1 MADASMPSQPK
12 TCAPLEGVRVLD
24 LTRAVT
30 GPFCTMLLGDLGARI
45 IKIEEPGN
53 GDETRQWG
61 PPFVEGESA
70 YFLALN
76 RNKESVVLDLKR
88 ECDLAVL
95 RRLAS
100 ESDVVAQNFRP
111 GVVERLGVDYES
123 LKNENPDLIYASI
136 SGFGLTGPDC
146 QRPGYDLIVQ
156 AMSGM
161 MVASGWEG
169 MPAKACFP
177 VADILAGQFASQAIL
192 AALYERERTGKGA
205 QIEVSLL
212 EALLFAMPSQSMGC
226 LLTGSSPPPQ
236 GTATA
241 MIAPYQLLECRDAA
255 LAVAVPNERIWRRF
269 CDALGRPEWAD
280 EERYRTNQRRIENR
294 AGLIEQIEAVMRG
307 HSSAEW
313 QAILGPAPSAVRA
326 AAVNR
331 GGLRAAA
338 NAGSRQCGHGETSGG
353 GRFTAA
359 PRSDTLSG
367 SEHGIPA
374 ASGAGPTHPGGVGG
388 NWTGAGAGSGGGRG
402 PERGRLIVARAGDH
416 GPAGC

>member
-1 MADASMPSQPK
+1 
-12 TCAPLEGVRVLD
+12 
-24 LTRAVT
+24 
-30 GPFCTMLLGDLGARI
+30 
-45 IKIEEPGN
+45 
-53 GDETRQWG
+53 
-61 PPFVEGESA
+61 VEGESV

-76 RNKESVVLDLKR
+76 RNKESVVLDLKQ
-88 ECDLAVL
+88 ECDLAAL

-123 LKNENPDLIYASI
+123 LKGENPDLIYASI

-169 MPAKACFP
+169 VPAKACFP

-205 QIEVSLL
+205 HIEVSLL

-236 GTATA
+236 GTNTA
-241 MIAPYQLLECRDAA
+241 MIAPYQLLQCRDAA

-280 EERYRTNQRRIENR
+280 EDRYRTNQRRIENR
-294 AGLIEQIEAVMRG
+294 ALLVEQIEAVMQERT
-307 HSSAEW
+307 SAEW
-313 QAILGPAPSAVRA
+313 QAILARHQVPCGPLLSVAEVFGLPQMQARDNVVTVEHPVAGPLPLLRNPIRFLDRTMEYRPPPVLGQHTEAVLERIGLARAPEA
-326 AAVNR
+326 AAGVRPN
-331 GGLRAAA
+331 
-338 NAGSRQCGHGETSGG
+338 E
-353 GRFTAA
+353 
-359 PRSDTLSG
+359 
-367 SEHGIPA
+367 E
-374 ASGAGPTHPGGVGG
+374 AS
-388 NWTGAGAGSGGGRG
+388 
-402 PERGRLIVARAGDH
+402 
-416 GPAGC
+416 

>member
-1 MADASMPSQPK
+1 MPSQPK

-161 MVASGWEG
+161 MLASGWEG

-280 EERYRTNQRRIENR
+280 EERYRTNQQRIENR
-294 AGLIEQIEAVMRG
+294 AGLIEQIEAVMGVRT
-307 HSSAEW
+307 SAEW
-313 QAILGPAPSAVRA
+313 QAILARHQVPCGPLLSIAEVF
-326 AAVNR
+326 
-331 GGLRAAA
+331 GLPQMQARD
-338 NAGSRQCGHGETSGG
+338 NVITV
-353 GRFTAA
+353 
-359 PRSDTLSG
+359 
-367 SEHGIPA
+367 EHPA
-374 ASGAGPTHPGGVGG
+374 AGTLPLLRNPIRFQDRSMEYRPPPLLGQHTEAVLEGIGLARAPEAAGVGP
-388 NWTGAGAGSGGGRG
+388 NDEAS
-402 PERGRLIVARAGDH
+402 
-416 GPAGC
+416 

>member
-1 MADASMPSQPK
+1 MPSQPK

-45 IKIEEPGN
+45 IKIEEPGT

-76 RNKESVVLDLKR
+76 RNKESVVLDLKQ
-88 ECDLAVL
+88 ECDLAAL
-95 RRLAS
+95 RRLAL

-123 LKNENPDLIYASI
+123 LRNENPDLIYASI

-161 MVASGWEG
+161 MLASGWEG

-205 QIEVSLL
+205 HIEVSLL

-226 LLTGSSPPPQ
+226 LLTGSSPRPQ
-236 GTATA
+236 GTATG

-255 LAVAVPNERIWRRF
+255 LAVAVPNERIWHRF

-280 EERYRTNQRRIENR
+280 QERYRTNQRRIENR
-294 AGLIEQIEAVMRG
+294 DGLIEQIEAVMHERT
-307 HSSAEW
+307 SAEW
-313 QAILGPAPSAVRA
+313 QAILARHQVPCGPLLSIAEVFGLPQMQARDNVVTVEHPTAGPLPLLRNPIRFLDRSMEYRPPPVLGQHTEAVLEGIGLARAP
-326 AAVNR
+326 
-331 GGLRAAA
+331 
-338 NAGSRQCGHGETSGG
+338 
-353 GRFTAA
+353 
-359 PRSDTLSG
+359 
-367 SEHGIPA
+367 
-374 ASGAGPTHPGGVGG
+374 GAGVGP
-388 NWTGAGAGSGGGRG
+388 NEEAS
-402 PERGRLIVARAGDH
+402 
-416 GPAGC
+416 